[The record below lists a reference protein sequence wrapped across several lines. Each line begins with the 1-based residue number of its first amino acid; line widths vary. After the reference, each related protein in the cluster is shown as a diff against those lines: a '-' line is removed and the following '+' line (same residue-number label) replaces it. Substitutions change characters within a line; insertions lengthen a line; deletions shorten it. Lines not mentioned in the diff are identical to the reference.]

1 MKSLRFFLSTA
12 ILLISF
18 VGFSQKI
25 KLKDNTVLVD
35 EVAWLKYQDCGAFD
49 KTCSLLSMNNEEL
62 IFFKFVNLE
71 GVEPK
76 SASNPKGTLGY
87 VEVKFLGFNKLF
99 EIQKMQKGI
108 IQLLFNSKVVNEKGE
123 LDEEK
128 AATLV
133 EKYGTE
139 FSDRLNRSTNS
150 SQTIIIKEEPRKSGV
165 NINIGR

>member
-1 MKSLRFFLSTA
+1 MKSLKLFLNIA
-12 ILLISF
+12 IVLISF

-35 EVAWLKYQDCGAFD
+35 ETAWLKYQDCGAFD
-49 KTCSLLSMNNEEL
+49 KTCSLLNMNNEEL

-71 GVEPK
+71 GVEPTT
-76 SASNPKGTLGY
+76 ASNPKGALNY
-87 VEVKFLGFNKLF
+87 VQVKFLGFNKLF
-99 EIQKMQKGI
+99 EIQKTQKNI
-108 IQLLFNSKVVNEKGE
+108 IQLLFNAKVVNEKGE

-139 FSDRLNRSTNS
+139 FSDRLNRNNNS
-150 SQTIIIKEEPRKSGV
+150 SQTIIIKEEPKSGV